1 MVNISFYLLT
11 SKAPA
16 SGGDIFSALL
26 PFLLLIG
33 AFYFFILRPANK
45 QRKQLQHLISNLKSG
60 DRVIT
65 TGGIYG
71 VVVAVK
77 EKSLILKVAENVKIE
92 ISKNAIAGL
101 QQGSQVTSNK

>member
-1 MVNISFYLLT
+1 MIATTFLLLT
-11 SKAPA
+11 SQSPA
-16 SGGDIFSALL
+16 KGGDIFSALL

-33 AFYFFILRPANK
+33 AFYFFILRPASK
-45 QRKQLQHLISNLKSG
+45 QRKQLQNLIKNLKNG

-77 EKSLILKVAENVKIE
+77 EKSIILKVAENVKIE

-101 QQGSQVTSNK
+101 QQGSQATSTK